1 MSIFKRKERLAEKA
15 TVKLITDNGQNFQGW
30 TGSTYDSDIVR
41 SCIRPF
47 ALQASK
53 LAVKHLRETYKDGVR
68 DIEVFPEPYMRVLLE
83 EPNDLMSMSK
93 LMEKLAIN
101 LKLNNNAFALIY
113 RDPNGVPLQIIPID
127 ATEASEMHDDAGN
140 VYVRFYMPQG
150 EVYTFPYKDL
160 IHLRRDFYGREL
172 FGHGNSSALLP
183 LMDII
188 STSDQGIIAAI
199 KNSAVIKWLL
209 KFLTT
214 TRPEDLEKEAERF
227 AKSYMNVENGNGV
240 AAVDA
245 RVDAQQVIPHNYVPT
260 AGQTGGITERVLSF
274 FGVSHAIVQ
283 NSADEEQMNAY
294 FEADVE
300 PFVVDC
306 MQEFT
311 RKLFTRRERAVGNR
325 IVFDAGMLQ
334 AASIRTKLA
343 LVALVDR
350 GALTPNEWRAFLNL
364 SPVEGGDVP
373 IRRLDTE
380 VVTESD
386 LSSE

>member
-1 MSIFKRKERLAEKA
+1 
-15 TVKLITDNGQNFQGW
+15 
-30 TGSTYDSDIVR
+30 
-41 SCIRPF
+41 
-47 ALQASK
+47 
-53 LAVKHLRETYKDGVR
+53 
-68 DIEVFPEPYMRVLLE
+68 
-83 EPNDLMSMSK
+83 
-93 LMEKLAIN
+93 
-101 LKLNNNAFALIY
+101 
-113 RDPNGVPLQIIPID
+113 
-127 ATEASEMHDDAGN
+127 
-140 VYVRFYMPQG
+140 
-150 EVYTFPYKDL
+150 
-160 IHLRRDFYGREL
+160 
-172 FGHGNSSALLP
+172 
-183 LMDII
+183 
-188 STSDQGIIAAI
+188 
-199 KNSAVIKWLL
+199 
-209 KFLTT
+209 LTT